1 MSCPC
6 TSRAV
11 STSAALSA
19 TSLFHTA
26 PFSRKMFP
34 NIICKA
40 FLSDHLCCDTCREQ
54 PFCNGQTTR
63 PMCQYL
69 YPVKRYIWWNT
80 SVLETVIL
88 SLPSSPRSFHLL
100 PLTPVRLRYAGLS
113 YPHIAMAPAVGYC
126 TGAGKLL
133 GSLMSWGRDGGL
145 STDSSATTVEITW
158 ISFTIPRVP
167 PFPSLPPSLYFV
179 SVDKS
184 LNGAF
189 KKTTVAKH

>member
-6 TSRAV
+6 TSKAV

-19 TSLFHTA
+19 TSSFTLLLFPEKRFLTLSAKRSSQITSLVTPAGNSHFA
-26 PFSRKMFP
+26 MARPP
-34 NIICKA
+34 GQCANIYIQWSGT
-40 FLSDHLCCDTCREQ
+40 SDETHQCLRQSSCLCHHL
-54 PFCNGQTTR
+54 PG
-63 PMCQYL
+63 PS
-69 YPVKRYIWWNT
+69 T
-80 SVLETVIL
+80 S
-88 SLPSSPRSFHLL
+88 S

-145 STDSSATTVEITW
+145 STDSSATTVEIAW
-158 ISFTIPRVP
+158 MSFAIPRVP

-184 LNGAF
+184 LNAAF